1 MLIPRLSQAGSNS
14 HIFVSLRVSNFCFSK
29 IAYEAIFILVEIAA
43 SLRSSQRQKQVK
55 YTHVTQP
62 VQGGEVHCSAG
73 QGRSKI
79 IPGSRSPE
87 KKLAKS
93 SLEKRIFLGKKGYAL
108 QVLMKNREKFWGKK
122 RDNFFCDRV
131 PIFTFFSKAIWWR
144 NRKAL
149 LKYVYFCGI
158 LCIML

>member
-1 MLIPRLSQAGSNS
+1 MTRFWTEFRLTRQFSALQDSMLIPRLSQAGSNS

-62 VQGGEVHCSAG
+62 VQGGEVHCPAG

-79 IPGSRSPE
+79 IPGSRSSE
-87 KKLAKS
+87 KNLAKS
-93 SLEKRIFLGKKGYAL
+93 SLEKAYFFRKERLCLAIVNEKLQKFLG
-108 QVLMKNREKFWGKK
+108 
-122 RDNFFCDRV
+122 
-131 PIFTFFSKAIWWR
+131 
-144 NRKAL
+144 
-149 LKYVYFCGI
+149 
-158 LCIML
+158 